1 MKLQVNIDPEKIE
14 AARGLGSSTKFQE
27 FLAEEVARLSD
38 PYVPFSG
45 GSGVHLKS
53 AYNIASDGS
62 YIHYTAPY
70 AHYQYY
76 GEVMACRAPKHYTGV
91 PIQYND
97 GTMRG
102 KEWEKRMLADRGDD
116 LAAAAAK
123 QLGGEAK

>member
-1 MKLQVNIDPEKIE
+1 
-14 AARGLGSSTKFQE
+14 
-27 FLAEEVARLSD
+27 
-38 PYVPFSG
+38 
-45 GSGVHLKS
+45 
-53 AYNIASDGS
+53 
-62 YIHYTAPY
+62 
-70 AHYQYY
+70 
-76 GEVMACRAPKHYTGV
+76 MAGRAPKHYTGV